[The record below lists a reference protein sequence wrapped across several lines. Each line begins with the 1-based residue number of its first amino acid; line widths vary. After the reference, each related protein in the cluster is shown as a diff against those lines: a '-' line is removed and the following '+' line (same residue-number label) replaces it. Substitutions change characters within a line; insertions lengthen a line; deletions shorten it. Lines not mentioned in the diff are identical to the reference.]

1 MRNDSRATLPV
12 QGNRYPDEHIRLV
25 GLGDKCLAKHW
36 RGPPRV
42 PDFVPEWTKNG
53 APDKIQTC
61 GLCPRS
67 RNESLPSS

>member
-12 QGNRYPDEHIRLV
+12 QGNRYLDEHIQRV
-25 GLGDKCLAKHW
+25 GLGDDMATNAKHR

-53 APDKIQTC
+53 APDKMKLGTLMSC
-61 GLCPRS
+61 L
-67 RNESLPSS
+67 